1 MNSKARILIKLTKKL
16 SDECDTHVENII
28 ENNSNI
34 DFVYNPLNYA
44 WKPHKHYLEKYG
56 TLGAKTIIMGMNPG
70 HGMGN
75 TGIPFGCPEKVK
87 SYLEITDLEVK
98 EPSKIHPKREIKGLQ
113 CEKAEISGKRIWS
126 LIEEIHGLPTEAFKH
141 IFVLNHFPL
150 WMFNAAGQNI
160 TPDKLKSSSTKE
172 IFDVCNQYLVDIL
185 QVLGCKSII
194 GVGKYA
200 QKMAH
205 LAIVNA
211 NLGHV
216 IVDEIPHP
224 SPANPLAN
232 KDKGNVWKKI
242 SSKVIKKN
250 TQKTTD

>member
-1 MNSKARILIKLTKKL
+1 MNSKTENLINITRNFRDK
-16 SDECDTHVENII
+16 CDTYKKKII
-28 ENNSNI
+28 EDNPNI
-34 DFVYNPLNYA
+34 FFVYNPLNYA
-44 WKPHKHYLEKYG
+44 WEPHKYYLEKYG

-70 HGMGN
+70 HGMGY
-75 TGIPFGCPEKVK
+75 TGIPFGCPEKVR
-87 SYLEITDLEVK
+87 SYLEITGLEVR

-113 CEKAEISGKRIWS
+113 YEKVEISGKRIWN
-126 LIEEIHGLPTEAFKH
+126 LIEDIYGLPTEAFKD

-160 TPDKLKSSSTKE
+160 TPDKLKSSSTNE
-172 IFDVCNQYLVDIL
+172 IFDVCNRYLVDII

-205 LAIVNA
+205 LAVVNA
-211 NLGHV
+211 NLGQ
-216 IVDEIPHP
+216 ITVDEIPHP

-232 KDKGNVWKKI
+232 RDKGKVWKKI
-242 SSKVIKKN
+242 SSKVIKRN